1 VLEKNVSEIAKDYQL
16 IFNKNFAISDF
27 EKFIIFAKVCNHNK
41 IEELFIWIVKTQYP
55 EIDIDKYLSN

>member
-1 VLEKNVSEIAKDYQL
+1 VLEKNLSEIAKDCQL

-27 EKFIIFAKVCNHNK
+27 KKFIIFAKVCNHNK
-41 IEELFIWIVKTQYP
+41 IEKLFIQGVKTKYP